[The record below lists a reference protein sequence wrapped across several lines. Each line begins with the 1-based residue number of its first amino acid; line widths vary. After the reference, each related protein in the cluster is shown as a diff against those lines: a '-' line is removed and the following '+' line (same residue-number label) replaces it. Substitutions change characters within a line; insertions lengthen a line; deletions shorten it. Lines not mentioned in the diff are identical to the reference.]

1 MFDFPQLS
9 QELWLAVVG
18 IMVVLAVI
26 IVWLLLRVKYQARV
40 AVLEERL
47 THFGTEAGSAA
58 LQLREQEQELDA
70 LHGDTRRLENE
81 ATQLRVQVGNF
92 IEHRDQY
99 EDWRA
104 EAREE
109 MHVLSQSNV
118 ALKER
123 VSHLETQL
131 QAERDQAAEKLK
143 LLEDARQ
150 NLTAEFKVLA
160 NEIFDDKSRKFT
172 QQNAANL
179 ETVLKPL
186 AGQLTDFQK
195 RVEETYDKEA
205 RERFSL
211 VREIRG
217 LQELN
222 SRISEDAVNLTRA
235 LRGDSKTQ
243 GSWGELTLER
253 ILEASGLVKGREYD
267 IQVSLKG
274 EQGERLQPDVIVH
287 LPDNKDV
294 IVDSKVTLK
303 AYHDFVASDDDK
315 RRESAAQRHLQS
327 ITSHIR
333 DLSGKDY
340 QNLPDLRT
348 LDFVLLFLP
357 VEDAFSLAVQR
368 DPQLFATAFESNI
381 VLVGP
386 STLLATLRTIQ
397 HIWRNEHQSQNARE
411 IARRA
416 GDLYDKFVNFIGDV
430 EEIGQR
436 LDKAGEAYDRAH
448 NRLTS
453 GRGNL
458 VSRAETLKKLGAKTS
473 KQIGR
478 TLVDRAD
485 HNAEIVEIGDK
496 K

>member
-1 MFDFPQLS
+1 MFEFPRLT
-9 QELWLAVVG
+9 QELWLLVVG
-18 IMVVLAVI
+18 AAMLLTMA
-26 IVWLLLRVKYQARV
+26 IVWLALRVKYKAQV

-47 THFGTEAGSAA
+47 VHLETESTTARQHNEE
-58 LQLREQEQELDA
+58 LEQELESLRGEA
-70 LHGDTRRLENE
+70 RILENE
-81 ATQLRVQVGNF
+81 ATRLREQVSNF
-92 IEHRDQY
+92 VEQREQY
-99 EDWRA
+99 ESWRK
-104 EAREE
+104 EAKDE
-109 MHVLSQSNV
+109 MHALSQSNV
-118 ALKER
+118 GLKER
-123 VSHLETQL
+123 VSHLDTQL
-131 QAERDQAAEKLK
+131 HAERDQATEKLK
-143 LLEDARQ
+143 VLENARE

-160 NEIFDDKSRKFT
+160 NEIFDDKSKKFT

-186 AGQLTDFQK
+186 TGQLSDFQK

-211 VREIRG
+211 VKEIRG
-217 LQELN
+217 LQALN
-222 SRISEDAVNLTRA
+222 NQISEDAVNLTKA
-235 LRGDSKTQ
+235 LKGDSKAQ

-267 IQVSLKG
+267 VQVSLKDEHG
-274 EQGERLQPDVIVH
+274 SRLQPDAIVH

-294 IVDSKVTLK
+294 IIDSKVTLT
-303 AYHDFVASDDDK
+303 AYHEYVSSDDDK
-315 RRESAAQRHLQS
+315 VRERAAQKHLQS
-327 ITSHIR
+327 ISGHIR
-333 DLSGKDY
+333 DLSSKDY
-340 QNLPDLRT
+340 QNLPELRT
-348 LDFVLLFLP
+348 LDFVLMFLP

-368 DPQLFATAFESNI
+368 DPQLFSKAFENNI
-381 VLVGP
+381 ILVGP

-397 HIWRNEHQSQNARE
+397 HIWRNEYQSQNAQE

-430 EEIGQR
+430 EEVGMR
-436 LDKAGEAYDRAH
+436 LDKAHEAYDRAH

-473 KQIGR
+473 KQI
-478 TLVDRAD
+478 TKSLVDRAEQ
-485 HNAEIVEIGDK
+485 NAEIVDINDK